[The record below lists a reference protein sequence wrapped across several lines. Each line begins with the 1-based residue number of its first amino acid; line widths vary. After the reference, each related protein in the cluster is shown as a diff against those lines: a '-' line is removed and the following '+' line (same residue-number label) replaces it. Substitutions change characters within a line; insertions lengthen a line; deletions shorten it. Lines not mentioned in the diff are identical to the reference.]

1 MVATIVRNLAL
12 EKLTV
17 DANVSYKETMRK
29 QINEEVKK
37 IIDLQMKKA
46 VLEVME
52 EHKKA
57 TRQVVE
63 DYRTTIHQIV
73 EEEKTEIWKKAATLK
88 KSLIDL
94 EN

>member
-1 MVATIVRNLAL
+1 MVATIVRNLAT
-12 EKLTV
+12 EKLAI
-17 DANVSYKETMRK
+17 DANVSYRETVRK

-46 VLEVME
+46 VLEVMG

-57 TRQVVE
+57 ARKVVE
-63 DYRTTIHQIV
+63 DYRSTIHQIV

-88 KSLIDL
+88 KSLLDL
-94 EN
+94 GN

>member
-1 MVATIVRNLAL
+1 MVAAIVRNLAS
-12 EKLTV
+12 EKLMV
-17 DANVSYKETMRK
+17 DANVSYTETIRK

-46 VLEVME
+46 VLEVIE

-63 DYRTTIHQIV
+63 DYRSTIHQIV

-88 KSLIDL
+88 KSLLDL
-94 EN
+94 GN

>member
-1 MVATIVRNLAL
+1 MVATIVRNLAS
-12 EKLTV
+12 EKLMV
-17 DANVSYKETMRK
+17 GANVSYKETVRK

-37 IIDLQMKKA
+37 IIDLHMKKA
-46 VLEVME
+46 ILEVME

-63 DYRTTIHQIV
+63 DYRSTLHQIV

-88 KSLIDL
+88 KSVLDL
-94 EN
+94 GN